1 MGEDGELTAEEIREL
16 ARVFPPGPS
25 AEALLHRAGVPSPHR
40 PPGPPGPPGTA
51 SHAYWSA
58 VADSVAAGR
67 VADGRLR
74 LLATACRA
82 YPHNEVFR
90 AAVREPGRGAVRRVL
105 VSGAHPAGPARLRAQ
120 RELRAVQRA
129 ARGALTVDWCPA
141 RAVTDV
147 RGLLTL
153 RPDVLHLVCHGSGN
167 DSDGSGSG
175 SHGDGTELVFK
186 DTRRGAHPVSAA
198 HLAARLGAYRRL
210 AGARLRG
217 LVLSSRHGE
226 RAARLFTDAAAVVV
240 AHGGP
245 LDDASSVAFA
255 AELYGLLG
263 TAPALDEAARLAAER
278 TATARNRPDL
288 RKNLVVLRG

>member
-1 MGEDGELTAEEIREL
+1 
-16 ARVFPPGPS
+16 
-25 AEALLHRAGVPSPHR
+25 
-40 PPGPPGPPGTA
+40 
-51 SHAYWSA
+51 
-58 VADSVAAGR
+58 R

-74 LLATACRA
+74 LLAAACRT

-129 ARGALTVDWCPA
+129 ARGALAVDWCPA

-153 RPDVLHLVCHGSGN
+153 RPDVLHLVCHGHDDCHSGN
-167 DSDGSGSG
+167 GGDDG
-175 SHGDGTELVFK
+175 GDGGGELVFK

-245 LDDASSVAFA
+245 LDDASAVAFA
-255 AELYGLLG
+255 AELYGLLD
-263 TAPALDEAARLAAER
+263 TAPALDEAAHLAAER